1 MAKSEKQKL
10 KLLYIKEFLEKRT
23 DDEHGVTVQDIIA
36 HLATRDIQAE
46 RKSIY
51 NDLSLLQDE
60 MDLVKQKEG
69 AETKYRVASRDFDLI
84 ELKILA
90 DSVKASKYLT
100 EKKADSIIQ
109 KLGNLCSDYDSK
121 SLKRSLYVPAQ
132 NISNNEKIFITID
145 AIEQAIEGGK
155 QLSFAYFKY
164 NKNGYKEHLH
174 DGARYLV
181 TPMLLLL
188 DDFYYLVAW
197 DEKENKKK
205 HFRVDRMEQTKVEDM
220 EATVSDSTKENKT
233 EYRNRH
239 FNMFDGQEY
248 DVAMAFDNSLVS
260 AVFDR
265 FGKNYTP
272 VDIDGHSFKWT
283 ERVAV
288 CDQFFGWVASFGGM
302 ARILGPESVLKQYK
316 EFLIKNLE
324 ANK

>member
-155 QLSFAYFKY
+155 QLSFVYFKY

-205 HFRVDRMEQTKVEDM
+205 HFRVDRMEQTKVENI

-302 ARILGPESVLKQYK
+302 ARILGPESVLNQYK

>member
-69 AETKYRVASRDFDLI
+69 AETKYRVASRNFDLV
-84 ELKILA
+84 ELQILA

-100 EKKADSIIQ
+100 EKKADNIIM
-109 KLGNLCSDYDSK
+109 KLGNLCSEYEAK
-121 SLKRSLYVPAQ
+121 GLKRSLYVPAQ
-132 NISNNEKIFITID
+132 NISNNEKIFITLDKIEH
-145 AIEQAIEGGK
+145 AIVGK
-155 QLSFAYFKY
+155 KQISFTYFKY
-164 NKNGYKEHLH
+164 NKDGVEEMVH
-174 DGARYLV
+174 DGARYV
-181 TPMLLLL
+181 VSPMLLLL

-205 HFRVDRMEQTKVEDM
+205 HFRVDRMVNAIIEETEGSV
-220 EATVSDSTKENKT
+220 TVDAESNKT
-233 EYRNRH
+233 EYKNRH
-239 FNMFDGQEY
+239 FNMFDGQEH
-248 DVAMAFDNSLVS
+248 DVVMAFENSLIS

-265 FGKNYTP
+265 FGKGYTP
-272 VDIDGHSFKWT
+272 ISIDEKHFKWT

-288 CDQFFGWVASFGGM
+288 CDQFFGWVASFGGK
-302 ARILGPESVLKQYK
+302 AKILGPQNVLAQYK

-324 ANK
+324 ANN

>member
-1 MAKSEKQKL
+1 MLIPTFKL
-10 KLLYIKEFLEKRT
+10 GTSDSQSHLLLYERQTQVFVTTEATTKSVCLKNKR
-23 DDEHGVTVQDIIA
+23 
-36 HLATRDIQAE
+36 
-46 RKSIY
+46 
-51 NDLSLLQDE
+51 
-60 MDLVKQKEG
+60 
-69 AETKYRVASRDFDLI
+69 
-84 ELKILA
+84 
-90 DSVKASKYLT
+90 
-100 EKKADSIIQ
+100 
-109 KLGNLCSDYDSK
+109 
-121 SLKRSLYVPAQ
+121 
-132 NISNNEKIFITID
+132 
-145 AIEQAIEGGK
+145 
-155 QLSFAYFKY
+155 
-164 NKNGYKEHLH
+164 
-174 DGARYLV
+174 
-181 TPMLLLL
+181 
-188 DDFYYLVAW
+188 
-197 DEKENKKK
+197 ENKKK
-205 HFRVDRMEQTKVEDM
+205 HFRVDRMEQTKVENI

-302 ARILGPESVLKQYK
+302 ARILGPESVLEQYK

>member
-36 HLATRDIQAE
+36 YLATRDIQAE

-69 AETKYRVASRDFDLI
+69 AETKYHVASRDFDLI

-145 AIEQAIEGGK
+145 AIEQAIEGGR

-174 DGARYLV
+174 DGAKYLV

-302 ARILGPESVLKQYK
+302 ARIMGPESVLNQYK